1 VPAILL
7 CWLLLP
13 LVLLLI
19 EQTDRIVF
27 SITDRNEGT
36 HLVVVGDGPRAL
48 RRWFEELERWD

>member
-1 VPAILL
+1 
-7 CWLLLP
+7 
-13 LVLLLI
+13 VLFLI

-27 SITDRNEGT
+27 SISEQDGGT